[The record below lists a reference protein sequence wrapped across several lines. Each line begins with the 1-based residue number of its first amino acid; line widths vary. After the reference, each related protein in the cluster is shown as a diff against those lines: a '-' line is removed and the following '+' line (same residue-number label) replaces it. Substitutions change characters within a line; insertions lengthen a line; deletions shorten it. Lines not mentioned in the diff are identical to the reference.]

1 MGKFEKGN
9 SLGIKFSKEHQP
21 ESNGRRPKMYTI
33 LKDKGYSI
41 NDITTA
47 TGEMAFYTEGELRE
61 VVKDKTLPIICRIVA
76 GNYLRAFRN
85 ESVKDLEHIL
95 LIASSAPP
103 ASDSQNHDPQPTVI
117 EYHVLPPEEDKE

>member
-1 MGKFEKGN
+1 MAKFEKGN
-9 SLGIKFSKEHQP
+9 SLGKKFSKDHQP

-41 NDITTA
+41 NDITAA
-47 TGEMAFYTEGELRE
+47 TGEMAFYNEQELRE
-61 VVKDKTLPIICRIVA
+61 VVKDKNLPIICRIVA

-103 ASDSQNHDPQPTVI
+103 ASESQNQNPHPPDIV
-117 EYHVLPPEEDKE
+117 YKVLPPEED